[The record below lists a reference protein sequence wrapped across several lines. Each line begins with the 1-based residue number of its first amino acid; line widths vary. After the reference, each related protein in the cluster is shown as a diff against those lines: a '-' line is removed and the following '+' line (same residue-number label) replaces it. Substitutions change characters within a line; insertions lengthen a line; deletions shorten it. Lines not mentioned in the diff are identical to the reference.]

1 MPALIDRRGSTQ
13 DRHEVA
19 AVETS
24 LPVRESPF
32 LRGQPVKRFELLE
45 MRLERWARWRKDA
58 DSIPTGGYHNP
69 LAALHG
75 EGAEMDRSTVATKSC
90 KDSMN
95 QVRDSLKRRLKEAK
109 ASGDDVRVAR
119 LKRQLKNF
127 PSTIAAMPWAS
138 LIHGTGARPDPDCPE
153 EEETELAVAA
163 LMESLKRVVHIEFRM
178 YGPQPDKAK
187 KLGYSR
193 ATYQRRLYEALT
205 ELKYRLT

>member
-1 MPALIDRRGSTQ
+1 MTAKQT
-13 DRHEVA
+13 
-19 AVETS
+19 
-24 LPVRESPF
+24 
-32 LRGQPVKRFELLE
+32 KFELLE

-58 DSIPTGGYHNP
+58 DAIPTGGYHNP

-75 EGAEMDRSTVATKSC
+75 EGAEMDRSTRATKASLDTM
-90 KDSMN
+90 K
-95 QVRDSLKRRLKEAK
+95 QVRGSFKARIKVAKAQGDEVAIQRLKAL
-109 ASGDDVRVAR
+109 
-119 LKRQLKNF
+119 LKKF
-127 PSTIAAMPWAS
+127 PSTATGLPWAS
-138 LIHGTGARPDPDCPE
+138 LIHGTGVRPDPDCPE

-163 LMESLKRVVHIEFRM
+163 LIESYKRVVHAEFRM

>member
-1 MPALIDRRGSTQ
+1 MTAKQT
-13 DRHEVA
+13 
-19 AVETS
+19 
-24 LPVRESPF
+24 
-32 LRGQPVKRFELLE
+32 KFELLE

-58 DSIPTGGYHNP
+58 DAIPTGGYHNP

-153 EEETELAVAA
+153 EEETELAIAA
-163 LMESLKRVVHIEFRM
+163 LMPTMKRIIHTEFRH
-178 YGPQPDKAK
+178 YGPQNLKAK
-187 KLGYSR
+187 AMGYDWER
-193 ATYQRRLYEALT
+193 YKRLLQEAMI
-205 ELKYRLT
+205 ELKNRLTS